1 MLFKY
6 IVFLIVILVTI
17 LSAKENPRYW
27 IYLRDKYIDSSGEL
41 PTYSNQSVNERA
53 LLRRQL
59 RGSGPV
65 YDFAD
70 LPLSQKYITE
80 LEKLGLE
87 IYRESRW
94 LNAVSCYLKD
104 IQIEEVMNLSFV
116 VRVEQVRTNIY
127 RPVEVSD
134 QHIFD
139 KPVSEDYGPSFNQ
152 NDMIGVPYA
161 HEMGFHGE
169 DILIAVFDTG
179 FILDH
184 EALRHIEVIDAW
196 DFIYDDDNVADE
208 DEDVSGQHNHG
219 TQVLSVLAGYSP
231 GNLIGPAYAAQFLL
245 AKTDHLTLENQQDED
260 NWVAAVEWAENLG
273 ADVISSSVGYA
284 YELGYTYE
292 DLDGNTA
299 ASTIAA
305 DMAVKKGV
313 SVFNSA
319 GNVEKNIWEH
329 IIVPAD
335 GDSVI
340 AIGAVTP
347 DGDYVAFSSPGPT
360 YDGRIKPDLA
370 AQGQYTYCVNPR
382 STDRYTT
389 ADGTSVA
396 CPLGSGAGAIV
407 LSIMPTM
414 TPVELRDLLVKHA
427 SQANNPDNFR
437 GYGIIDLEKTIF
449 DLIGEPVVSVSNFDA
464 IPRDGN
470 NLIQWIVDLEIANEK
485 WLISRRTPTTQFVEI
500 GELAGRE
507 FGISEETYSF
517 FDFQVEGGESF
528 IYKVSAQY
536 LSGTISE
543 IDTTHLQSN
552 EPSTVSLSPNFP
564 NPFNS
569 ETKIIFGLNTPQ
581 QVSLKIYDITGQLV
595 KTLID
600 NQELDAQFHHILWD
614 GTNNQNH
621 SISSGTYFIRLTA
634 NGVQNMMKMFY
645 LK

>member
-1 MLFKY
+1 
-6 IVFLIVILVTI
+6 
-17 LSAKENPRYW
+17 
-27 IYLRDKYIDSSGEL
+27 
-41 PTYSNQSVNERA
+41 
-53 LLRRQL
+53 
-59 RGSGPV
+59 
-65 YDFAD
+65 
-70 LPLSQKYITE
+70 
-80 LEKLGLE
+80 
-87 IYRESRW
+87 
-94 LNAVSCYLKD
+94 
-104 IQIEEVMNLSFV
+104 
-116 VRVEQVRTNIY
+116 
-127 RPVEVSD
+127 
-134 QHIFD
+134 
-139 KPVSEDYGPSFNQ
+139 
-152 NDMIGVPYA
+152 
-161 HEMGFHGE
+161 
-169 DILIAVFDTG
+169 
-179 FILDH
+179 
-184 EALRHIEVIDAW
+184 
-196 DFIYDDDNVADE
+196 
-208 DEDVSGQHNHG
+208 
-219 TQVLSVLAGYSP
+219 
-231 GNLIGPAYAAQFLL
+231 
-245 AKTDHLTLENQQDED
+245 
-260 NWVAAVEWAENLG
+260 
-273 ADVISSSVGYA
+273 
-284 YELGYTYE
+284 
-292 DLDGNTA
+292 
-299 ASTIAA
+299 
-305 DMAVKKGV
+305 
-313 SVFNSA
+313 
-319 GNVEKNIWEH
+319 
-329 IIVPAD
+329 
-335 GDSVI
+335 
-340 AIGAVTP
+340 
-347 DGDYVAFSSPGPT
+347 
-360 YDGRIKPDLA
+360 
-370 AQGQYTYCVNPR
+370 
-382 STDRYTT
+382 
-389 ADGTSVA
+389 
-396 CPLGSGAGAIV
+396 
-407 LSIMPTM
+407 
-414 TPVELRDLLVKHA
+414 VKHA